1 MYNPQTNTDEMD
13 RLIEE
18 SIERYMA
25 RTGGRRPDVRA
36 ALIDMD
42 GTLYDSMPNH
52 ARAWSRLMAEEG
64 IKADYEEFFM
74 YEGRTGAST
83 ITLLYERQYGR
94 KPDDDYCRR
103 LYKRKT
109 EIFVTL
115 PPVEVMPGA
124 PFVLSQFK
132 EAGLECVLVTGSG
145 QNSLLSRIAGDYP
158 GVFGDKRVTSADVT
172 HGKPHPE
179 PFLKAMRMAGVEPW
193 QAVVLENAPLG
204 VESAFRAGA
213 FTIGVTTGP
222 IDRGALA
229 GAGADI
235 VFDSM
240 QQCADNIVDLLKAIC
255 RMP

>member
-1 MYNPQTNTDEMD
+1 MNLQ
-13 RLIEE
+13 IEE
-18 SIERYMA
+18 SIERYIR
-25 RTGGRRPDVRA
+25 RTGRRPKVRA

-52 ARAWSRLMAEEG
+52 ATAWSRLMAEEG
-64 IKADYEEFFM
+64 IEVSYEEFFM

-83 ITLLYERQYGR
+83 ITLLYERQFGR

-115 PPVEVMPGA
+115 PPVDVMPGA
-124 PFVLSQFK
+124 PYVLSQFK
-132 EAGLECVLVTGSG
+132 KAGLECVLVTGSG
-145 QNSLLSRIAGDYP
+145 QNSLLSRIPDDYP
-158 GVFGDKRVTSADVT
+158 GVFGEKRVTSADVT

-179 PFLKAMRMAGVEPW
+179 PFLKAMALAGVEPW

-204 VESAFRAGA
+204 VESASQAGA
-213 FTIGVTTGP
+213 FTIGVTTGL
-222 IDRGALA
+222 IDRSAILD
-229 GAGADI
+229 AGADI

-240 QQCADNIVDLLKAIC
+240 QQCADNIVELLKAV
-255 RMP
+255 RAG